1 MYKLDQYLGAAPKK
15 LKRILEAEGQP
26 RPLSVK
32 IKLTWQCNL
41 KCVMCSS
48 WRVEGKKP
56 PRPSYFQSWED
67 LLPVLDD
74 LVLLK
79 TKKVHFSGGEPLM
92 FPWLEQGIRY
102 LTERGLH
109 VSLVSNGTLWSR
121 RKAQALV
128 DAGLSQI
135 TFSLDSPL
143 PETYRRIRGQDSW
156 ERVVQGIANTR
167 LAIEKSGRSVLI
179 KANTVLTQENFQEML
194 FWPELAHELGIDRIR
209 FLPVDDLHLESGQPL
224 RLNAPEI
231 ETFNR
236 EIAPQVAAKALKW
249 GLIQSVAEAYPFGR
263 SPAEIAH
270 AAQGH
275 YALGYYQQNR
285 CFAPWLHSLIAA
297 DGLVYGCCMLKS
309 EKAPLARLGPKAT
322 FKDIWLGND
331 YQQFRTEM
339 LQTRPAI
346 CAHCDDFLGENRY
359 LNQLLAT

>member
-15 LKRILEAEGQP
+15 LKRLLQAEVQP

-41 KCVMCSS
+41 KCIMCSK

-56 PRPSYFQSWED
+56 PRPSYFQTWED
-67 LLPVLDD
+67 LELVLDD
-74 LVLLK
+74 LVFLK
-79 TKKVHFSGGEPLM
+79 AKKVHFSGGEPLM

-121 RKAQALV
+121 RKAQTLV

-167 LAIEKSGRSVLI
+167 AAIDKSGRIVLL
-179 KANTVLTQENFQEML
+179 KANTVLTHENFQEML
-194 FWPELAHELGIDRIR
+194 HWPELARELGIDRIR
-209 FLPVDDLHLESGQPL
+209 FLPVDDLHLESGQRL
-224 RLNAPEI
+224 RLNRAEI
-231 ETFNR
+231 ESYNR
-236 EIAPQVAAKALKW
+236 EIAPIVAEKSLKW

-263 SPAEIAH
+263 TDAEIAE
-270 AAQGH
+270 AELGH

-297 DGLVYGCCMLKS
+297 DGLVYGCCMLKG
-309 EKAPLARLGPKAT
+309 EKAPLDRLAPGVS
-322 FKDIWLGND
+322 FQSIWLGEP
-331 YQQFRTEM
+331 YSRFRAEM
-339 LQTRPAI
+339 LLNRPEI

-359 LNQLLAT
+359 LNQLLQI